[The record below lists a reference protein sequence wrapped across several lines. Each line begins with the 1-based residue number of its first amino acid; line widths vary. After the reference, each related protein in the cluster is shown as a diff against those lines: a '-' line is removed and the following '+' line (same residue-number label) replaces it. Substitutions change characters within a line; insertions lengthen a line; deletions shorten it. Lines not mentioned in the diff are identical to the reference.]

1 MALSEFIDEYDDE
14 EEYIVDGV
22 ITRKNKGGFV
32 VDVSGLEFFMPK
44 TLSYISPK
52 INPIGKRI
60 KALIVK
66 VDKEKQSVICLQK
79 RFYRK
84 RKGRGYRGLVKELR
98 LLSLERN

>member
-1 MALSEFIDEYDDE
+1 MELAEKRMALSEFIDEYDDE

-52 INPIGKRI
+52 IN
-60 KALIVK
+60 L
-66 VDKEKQSVICLQK
+66 
-79 RFYRK
+79 
-84 RKGRGYRGLVKELR
+84 
-98 LLSLERN
+98 